1 MYTLTV
7 NASESY
13 DVIIGGGLLEDCG
26 NLIRKVT
33 KAEKALVVCGDTV
46 EGIYADTVLQS
57 LENAGFIAS
66 AFAYPH
72 GEKSKTLDTFGRI
85 LKSLAV
91 LEFSRADLVISLGGG
106 VTGDM
111 AGFAAASYMRG
122 VDFVNVPTTLLA
134 MVDSC
139 VGGKCGVDMPQVK
152 NMVGAFKQPKLVI
165 CDTDTL
171 KTLPDEVCSE
181 GWAEI
186 VKYGVLDKSVDI
198 TQSTL
203 NIDKLILNCLSV
215 KKRYVEADEF
225 DCGDRRFLNLGHTL
239 AHAIEEYSGY
249 TVSHGKAVAM
259 GLAAMTKY
267 DAIVCDALKAH
278 GLPVDCPYPAK
289 ELCKLMISDK
299 KRRGDSITLVVPNGI
314 GSCRL
319 EDVAFEKLE
328 SFIFG
333 GCHE

>member
-13 DVIIGGGLLEDCG
+13 DVIIGSGFLEDCG

-66 AFAYPH
+66 AFTYPH

-91 LEFSRADLVISLGGG
+91 LEFSRADLVIALGGG

-122 VDFVNVPTTLLA
+122 VDFVNIPTTLLA

-139 VGGKCGVDMPQVK
+139 VGGKCGVDMPQGK

-186 VKYGVLDKSVDI
+186 IKYGVLGKSVDI
-198 TQSTL
+198 MSADC
-203 NIDKLILNCLSV
+203 NIDKLIFDCLSV

-267 DAIVCDALKAH
+267 DATICNALKAH
-278 GLPVDCPYPAK
+278 GLPVECPYPSK

-314 GSCRL
+314 GNCRL
-319 EDVAFEKLE
+319 EDVAFDKLE